1 MPAAVSSS
9 IARDCSTSADS
20 SHPKEP
26 MRARRRLPPSG
37 AEGGAAR
44 SCSTCAASES
54 SDARSSEQPL
64 SASVARDVAE
74 AAEEDADSKSAVK
87 RVTFT
92 SSSATSK
99 RVEETSSSMAEKR
112 FATWLAK
119 VPTDAPT
126 ASETT
131 ACNHEVCSSVKG
143 EDRRGAS
150 AAAAAG
156 GDDAGGAGAVAEG
169 VPAPCSVAGPVRNG
183 FAAVGGAK
191 TAPAAARACDAKS
204 AADWARPAH
213 PGERG
218 AEDA

>member
-1 MPAAVSSS
+1 M
-9 IARDCSTSADS
+9 ARACNVSADS

-26 MRARRRLPPSG
+26 IRAKRRLPPSG
-37 AEGGAAR
+37 AEGGEAR

-87 RVTFT
+87 RATFI
-92 SSSATSK
+92 SNSATSK

-112 FATWLAK
+112 CATWPAK

-126 ASETT
+126 ASETA
-131 ACNHEVCSSVKG
+131 ACIQEVCSPVKG
-143 EDRRGAS
+143 DGRREAS

-156 GDDAGGAGAVAEG
+156 GDDEGAAGPVAEG
-169 VPAPCSVAGPVRNG
+169 GPAPCSLAGPDRNG
-183 FAAVGGAK
+183 FAAGGGAN
-191 TAPAAARACDAKS
+191 TALAAARACDAKS
-204 AADWARPAH
+204 TAD
-213 PGERG
+213 
-218 AEDA
+218 